1 MAKKIENIYKSY
13 LDGSI
18 NRVDLDKLLHYFDQA
33 SDEELEALTS
43 LASNDFEE
51 DQIEQPFASHIEII
65 KERLIDSLNESKKQ
79 PIRFRLHQKW
89 WAAASILLVAGL
101 ATWFYL
107 GQRAH
112 RSDVAAPSAATLYVK
127 DKYGKE
133 IAILPQT
140 DSLWEMGDISFSR
153 VDSQTVKVIAL
164 GKNPS
169 LQTIYTPNSDF
180 RLVLED
186 GTKITMNAA
195 STLRFQIPFDPSKRE
210 VSLEGEGYF
219 EVAHDAQR
227 PFTVTAG
234 AARVEVLGTVFNVR
248 NYASDGHVTTSLLS
262 GRIALSKS
270 GTAEKIVLRPGETAV
285 TDQKGIHIERLTPKQ
300 AVAWKAGYFDYQD
313 QSLRVILADLSRWYG
328 VDIDTTTLPSDQSIY
343 MKVRKNI
350 PLQEMLNL
358 LNEASGLNFQLDN
371 KKITLIQRSKN
382 KNN

>member
-18 NRVDLDKLLHYFDQA
+18 NRVDLDRLLRYFEQA
-33 SDEELEALTS
+33 SDNELADLTS
-43 LASNDFEE
+43 LVSNDLEE
-51 DQIEQPFASHIEII
+51 DQLQEKYASHIAVIR
-65 KERLIDSLNESKKQ
+65 KRLENRLNESKKQ
-79 PIRFRLHQKW
+79 PIRLRQQQKW

-107 GQRAH
+107 GQGTN
-112 RSDVAAPSAATLYVK
+112 RSDVAAPSAPTLYVK
-127 DKYGKE
+127 DKSGKE
-133 IAILPQT
+133 IAILPKT
-140 DSLWEMGDISFSR
+140 DSLWEMGDISFAR
-153 VDSQTVKVIAL
+153 IDSQTVKVTAI
-164 GKNPS
+164 GKNPR

-180 RLVLED
+180 RLILED

-195 STLRFQIPFDPSKRE
+195 STLRFQTPFDPSKRE

-219 EVAHDAQR
+219 EVAHDAQI

-270 GTAEKIVLRPGETAV
+270 GTAERIVLRPGETAV
-285 TDQKGIHIERLTPKQ
+285 TDQNGIHIERLKPKQ
-300 AVAWKAGYFDYQD
+300 AVAWKTGYFDYQD

-328 VDIDTTTLPSDQSIY
+328 VDIDTTTLPSDQPIY
-343 MKVRKNI
+343 MKVSKNI

-358 LNEASGLNFQLDN
+358 LNEASGLDFQLNN
-371 KKITLIQRSKN
+371 KKITLKTTN
-382 KNN
+382 KK